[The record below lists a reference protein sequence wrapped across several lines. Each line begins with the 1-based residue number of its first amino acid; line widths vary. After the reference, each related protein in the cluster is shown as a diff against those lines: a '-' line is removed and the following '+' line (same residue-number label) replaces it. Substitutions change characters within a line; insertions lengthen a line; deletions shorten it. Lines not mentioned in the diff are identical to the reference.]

1 MAMRWMGKVVGG
13 VLGMA
18 AGGPFGAMLGTAL
31 GHGLDRGLRKLRNDG
46 RLPPGDRQRIQSTFF
61 TATFSTMGHLSKADG
76 RVSEAEIALAET
88 IMSQLRLSPEMRSAA
103 IKLFK
108 EGKSP
113 AFNLGA
119 VIETFRRECRGQ
131 RSLIQMFLEIQLQAA
146 HVDGEPNFAQRRVLE
161 RIRVG
166 LNIPEILFRQLE
178 ALVRLQ
184 SQFGAATG
192 DAGST
197 GSAGSSSRTGSS
209 GRTGGGQSQNNR
221 SRSQGRRP
229 GGRWQRPERAPT
241 LKDAYAVLGVSPR
254 DSDATVKRAYRRL
267 LSQHHPDKLV
277 SKGLPEEMMK
287 MASQK
292 THEIR
297 TAYEMIQAAR
307 AA

>member
-1 MAMRWMGKVVGG
+1 MSKRWLGKIVGG
-13 VLGMA
+13 ILGLA

-31 GHGLDRGLRKLRNDG
+31 GHGVDRGLQKLRRNG
-46 RLPPGDRQRIQSTFF
+46 QLPPGDRQRIQSTFF

-76 RVSEAEIALAET
+76 RVSEAEIALAEA
-88 IMSQLRLSPEMRSAA
+88 IMAQLRLSPEMRSAA

-113 AFNLGA
+113 DFDLAG
-119 VIETFRRECRGQ
+119 VISTFRRECRGQ

-161 RIRVG
+161 RIRIG

-178 ALVRLQ
+178 TLVRLQ
-184 SQFGAATG
+184 RQFSGATG
-192 DAGST
+192 A
-197 GSAGSSSRTGSS
+197 
-209 GRTGGGQSQNNR
+209 GQSR
-221 SRSQGRRP
+221 YSGERAGAGRRQSRRP
-229 GGRWQRPERAPT
+229 RPEREPT
-241 LKDAYAVLGVSPR
+241 LKDAYAVLGVSPK

-287 MASQK
+287 IAAQK